1 VASKIRGCRATNLV
15 PRRHQ
20 TSPRVDR
27 QEYPHRRRQE
37 AANVKGVITDQSV
50 RGLVRGP
57 SPENIVTIAL
67 SFLEV

>member
-1 VASKIRGCRATNLV
+1 MASKIRGCRRDE
-15 PRRHQ
+15 PRTPGDNQ

-67 SFLEV
+67 SF